1 MIFFIQ
7 GASGNA
13 GPRVG
18 CCKISDPV
26 AMPAALTVDEDD
38 DEYGYQNANSAR
50 TLSIG
55 SIAAFLMLFFCM

>member
-1 MIFFIQ
+1 MNSFIQ

-50 TLSIG
+50 TFG
-55 SIAAFLMLFFCM
+55 SISTVLMLFFCM